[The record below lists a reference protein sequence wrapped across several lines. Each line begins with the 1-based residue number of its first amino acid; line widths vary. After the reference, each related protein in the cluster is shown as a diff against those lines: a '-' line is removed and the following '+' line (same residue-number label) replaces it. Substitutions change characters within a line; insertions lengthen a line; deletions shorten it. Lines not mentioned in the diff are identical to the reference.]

1 MSKHDHFH
9 NHNPFNKVN
18 SEAQAEKITE
28 QDTVKAEDMENVAA
42 NQEVPQAAEAPG
54 SNEATAAEETEQE
67 ETVQAEEAAE
77 VERAKLAAEAAKV
90 EAELKAKDQK
100 IEELQN
106 RLLRLQADFDNFR
119 RRNNEEQ
126 AKLTKYVTA
135 SVTKEF
141 LKVLD
146 NFERAEQSLAITTDG
161 EAIKVGLDK
170 IHKQFEQAL
179 ASLKIEEIKAQGE
192 QFNPEFHEA
201 VMQGAN
207 PDMEDDTV
215 DMVLEKGYKIGNNII
230 RHSKVRVVRN

>member
-1 MSKHDHFH
+1 MSKHNHFQE
-9 NHNPFNKVN
+9 HNPFNKVN
-18 SEAQAEKITE
+18 AEAEAEKITE
-28 QDTVKAEDMENVAA
+28 QDTVTAEEAQA
-42 NQEVPQAAEAPG
+42 TQEVPQATDAPG
-54 SNEATAAEETEQE
+54 ANEATAAT
-67 ETVQAEEAAE
+67 ETVQAEEAEKVAQAQAE
-77 VERAKLAAEAAKV
+77 EAAAKV
-90 EAELKAKDQK
+90 EAALQAKDQK

-126 AKLTKYVTA
+126 EKLSKYVTA

-146 NFERAEQSLAITTDG
+146 NFERAEQSLTSSTDG
-161 EAIKVGLDK
+161 EALKVGLSK

-192 QFNPEFHEA
+192 PFNPEVHEA

-207 PDMEDDTV
+207 PDMADDTV
-215 DMVLEKGYKIGNNII
+215 DMVLEKGYKIGDNII
-230 RHSKVRVVRN
+230 RHSKVRVVRNG

>member
-1 MSKHDHFH
+1 LSKHNHFH

-28 QDTVKAEDMENVAA
+28 QDTVKAEDVENVAA
-42 NQEVPQAAEAPG
+42 EQEVPQAAEAPG
-54 SNEATAAEETEQE
+54 SNEATAAEET
-67 ETVQAEEAAE
+67 VQAEEAAE
-77 VERAKLAAEAAKV
+77 VEKARIAEEAAKV
-90 EAELKAKDQK
+90 EAELRAKDQK

-146 NFERAEQSLAITTDG
+146 NFERAEQSLTTTTDG

-215 DMVLEKGYKIGNNII
+215 DMVLEKGYKIGDNII

>member
-1 MSKHDHFH
+1 LTKHNKYEEH
-9 NHNPFNKVN
+9 NQFNKVN
-18 SEAQAEKITE
+18 SEAQAEQVE
-28 QDTVKAEDMENVAA
+28 AEETAQVDEAM
-42 NQEVPQAAEAPG
+42 QAAEAQEVP
-54 SNEATAAEETEQE
+54 EATDAPGTEATPSPEEKQ
-67 ETVQAEEAAE
+67 QAEEAAKAQE
-77 VERAKLAAEAAKV
+77 ELAKV
-90 EAELKAKDQK
+90 QAQLKEKDQK

-126 AKLTKYVTA
+126 NKLSKYVTA

-146 NFERAEQSLAITTDG
+146 NFERAEQSLEGATDG
-161 EAIKVGLDK
+161 KAIKVGMDK

-192 QFNPEFHEA
+192 PFNPEIHEA

-207 PDMEDDTV
+207 PDMADDTV
-215 DMVLEKGYKIGNNII
+215 DMVLEKGYKIGDNII
-230 RHSKVRVVRN
+230 RHSKVRVVRNS